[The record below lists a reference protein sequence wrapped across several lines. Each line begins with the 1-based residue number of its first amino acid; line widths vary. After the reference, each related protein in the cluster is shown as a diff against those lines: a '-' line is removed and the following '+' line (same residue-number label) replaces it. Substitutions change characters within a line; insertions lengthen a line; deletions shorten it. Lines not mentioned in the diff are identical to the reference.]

1 MSELKQAQ
9 SVVEPT
15 SDRPE
20 MPPGYG
26 VPEGEEGLL
35 PWQHAR
41 ERLEKARNYWICTT
55 RPDGRPHS
63 SPVWGVW
70 LGNMLYFDG
79 SPETRRMRNIKANP
93 AVSVHL
99 ESGDDVLIL
108 EGEAHEI
115 RNPDHTITTRLAEI
129 YAAKYA
135 GYNPSPDSW
144 DEGGLYAITAYKVIA
159 WTNLAKDPT
168 RWLFKP

>member
-1 MSELKQAQ
+1 MAELKQAHA
-9 SVVEPT
+9 VAVPT
-15 SDRPE
+15 PGRPE
-20 MPPGYG
+20 MPQGYG
-26 VPEGEEGLL
+26 VPEGAQGLL
-35 PWQHAR
+35 PWAHAH
-41 ERLEKARNYWICTT
+41 ERLEKARTYWICTT

-70 LGNMLYFDG
+70 LRNMLYFDG
-79 SPETRRMRNIKANP
+79 SPATRRVRNIKANP

-99 ESGDDVLIL
+99 ESGDDVVIV
-108 EGEAHEI
+108 EGEAHEVHH
-115 RNPDHTITTRLAEI
+115 PDHAITTQLAAM

-135 GYNPSPDSW
+135 GYNPAPDSW
-144 DEGGLYAITAYKVIA
+144 DHGGLYAITVHKVIA